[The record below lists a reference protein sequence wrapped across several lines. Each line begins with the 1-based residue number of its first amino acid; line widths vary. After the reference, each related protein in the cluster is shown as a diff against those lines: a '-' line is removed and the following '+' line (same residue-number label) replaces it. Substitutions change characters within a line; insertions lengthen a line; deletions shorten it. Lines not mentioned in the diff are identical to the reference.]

1 VIEVGERL
9 PDAEVFS
16 APGQGLSLRA
26 AAGGSKA
33 LYVFY
38 LLDFSFT

>member
-1 VIEVGERL
+1 VLEVGQPL
-9 PDAEVFS
+9 PDAEVFA
-16 APGQGLSLRA
+16 APGEGLSLRE

-38 LLDFSFT
+38 LFDFSAT

>member
-1 VIEVGERL
+1 MIEVGQQL
-9 PDAEVFS
+9 PQAEVFA
-16 APGQGLSLRA
+16 APGEGLSLRE

-38 LLDFSFT
+38 LFDFSST

>member
-1 VIEVGERL
+1 VIEVGQQL
-9 PDAEVFS
+9 PEAAVFA
-16 APGQGLSLRA
+16 APGEGLSLRD